1 MTRLDMNK
9 VNELIGKGKQRIDTY
24 NNEFML
30 LNSLT
35 IAKKKNGEEYVNPT
49 QAIKLVD
56 GSPFTDLSI
65 YKDDDN
71 YMVSAYK
78 DDIKVAIRL
87 DGYKQLKYNYAKQEY
102 DLPEG
107 VTEERVLGRD
117 TWRVPYYILNTK
129 ELRDEI
135 ERDKSNRLKWISDE
149 QLRIDN
155 LNEVLPFV
163 EALCNK
169 ANELGNLPYGWTS
182 IISNI

>member
-1 MTRLDMNK
+1 MRD
-9 VNELIGKGKQRIDTY
+9 
-24 NNEFML
+24 L
-30 LNSLT
+30 L
-35 IAKKKNGEEYVNPT
+35 
-49 QAIKLVD
+49 
-56 GSPFTDLSI
+56 
-65 YKDDDN
+65 
-71 YMVSAYK
+71 
-78 DDIKVAIRL
+78 
-87 DGYKQLKYNYAKQEY
+87 
-102 DLPEG
+102 
-107 VTEERVLGRD
+107 
-117 TWRVPYYILNTK
+117 

>member
-1 MTRLDMNK
+1 MTRLDRNK
-9 VNELIGKGKQRIDTY
+9 VNELIEKGKQHIETY

-30 LNSLT
+30 LNCLT

-49 QAIKLVD
+49 QAIKLVE
-56 GSPFTDLSI
+56 GSQFTDLSI

-71 YMVSAYK
+71 YMISAYNG
-78 DDIKVAIRL
+78 DTKVAIRL
-87 DGYKQLKYNYAKQEY
+87 DGYKQLKYNYIKSEY

-117 TWRVPYYILNTK
+117 TWRVPYYLLNAK

-135 ERDKSNRLKWISDE
+135 ENDKSHRLNWIKDE
-149 QLRIDN
+149 QTRIDN

-163 EALCNK
+163 EALCNR
-169 ANELGNLPYGWTS
+169 ANELGDLPYGWTS

>member
-9 VNELIGKGKQRIDTY
+9 VNKLIEEGKQRIEKY
-24 NNEFML
+24 NDEFML
-30 LNSLT
+30 LNCLT
-35 IAKKKNGEEYVNPT
+35 VAKKKNGEEYVNPT
-49 QAIKLVD
+49 QALKLVE
-56 GSPFTDLSI
+56 GSPFTGLAI
-65 YKDDDN
+65 YKNDDN
-71 YMVSAYK
+71 YMISAYK
-78 DDIKVAIRL
+78 DDTRVAVRL

-107 VTEERVLGRD
+107 VTEERVLGRE
-117 TWRVPYYILNTK
+117 TWRVPYYLLNAK

-135 ERDKSNRLKWISDE
+135 ENDKSYRLVWMKDE
-149 QLRIDN
+149 QTRIDN

-169 ANELGNLPYGWTS
+169 ANELGDLPYGWTS

>member
-1 MTRLDMNK
+1 MTRLDRNK
-9 VNELIGKGKQRIDTY
+9 VNELIEKGKQRIETY

-35 IAKKKNGEEYVNPT
+35 IAKKKNGEEYVNTT

-71 YMVSAYK
+71 YMISAYK
-78 DDIKVAIRL
+78 YGTRVAVRL
-87 DGYKQLKYNYAKQEY
+87 DGYKQLKYSYAKQEY

-117 TWRVPYYILNTK
+117 TCRVPYYLLNAK

-135 ERDKSNRLKWISDE
+135 ERDKSNRLNWIKDE
-149 QLRIDN
+149 QTRIDN

-169 ANELGNLPYGWTS
+169 ANELGELPYGWTS

>member
-9 VNELIGKGKQRIDTY
+9 VNKLIEEGKQRIETY

-35 IAKKKNGEEYVNPT
+35 IAKKKNGEEYVNTT

-65 YKDDDN
+65 YKNDDN

-78 DDIKVAIRL
+78 GDTRVAVRL
-87 DGYKQLKYNYAKQEY
+87 DGYKQLKYNYAKKEY

-107 VTEERVLGRD
+107 VAEERVLGEG
-117 TWRVPYYILNTK
+117 TWRVPYYLLNAK

-135 ERDKSNRLKWISDE
+135 ENDKSYRLNWIKDE
-149 QLRIDN
+149 QTRIDN
-155 LNEVLPFV
+155 LTAILPFV